1 MYFFKSVN
9 FSDNMYEIVKGNDE
23 FFYASVDCTLQEL
36 QQRDKKRFIDV
47 KFDDNNDFIDQ
58 IKALEQSVE
67 EHFNV
72 SLQNKLVD
80 NSLHCKIPCAYN
92 RMSIPI
98 VNTAEQRLTSSELVP
113 STRCTIHLLARYLYT
128 HSNTGGIVW
137 TIKKIKII

>member
-9 FSDNMYEIVKGNDE
+9 FSDNMYEIAKGNDE
-23 FFYASVDCTLQEL
+23 FYASVDCTLKEL
-36 QQRDKKRFIDV
+36 HQRDNKRFIDV
-47 KFDDNNDFIDQ
+47 QFEGDFIDQ
-58 IKALEQSVE
+58 IKALERSVE

-80 NSLHCKIPCAYN
+80 NSLKCKIPCAYN

-98 VNTAEQRLTSSELVP
+98 VNTAEQRLTSSELIP
-113 STRCTIHLLARYLYT
+113 STRCTIHLLAKYLYT
-128 HSNTGGIVW
+128 HSHTGGIVW